1 MSLMSM
7 FRHRAVALARA
18 AALVLAAFGG
28 FARAADVLAPSASP
42 PPGSARVVLPGGL
55 TLHVPGGWQSSLVDA
70 TRVGMAS
77 PDGMAVIIGRLDA
90 LGGRDPRAELEQV
103 IDLGS
108 GVILSPVGGVR
119 EEGGALTH
127 DYQVTGTL
135 VPARAWILGRVLSD
149 GRALVLV
156 GFAPIA
162 AFADLQATMRAL
174 HASASVTAAARAGAG
189 SWAAELGGRYL
200 VRFYSGNGYH
210 EKHELWLCSN
220 GNYAYAMDGG
230 GFTAGVASG
239 AFGDVSEGAWSASG
253 AAGAP
258 GQLDLTGVDGRRM
271 SLRVEAGADGIYL
284 DGTRWMRGDNT
295 RCP

>member
-1 MSLMSM
+1 
-7 FRHRAVALARA
+7 V
-18 AALVLAAFGG
+18 AFGSWVTLASVG
-28 FARAADVLAPSASP
+28 GLARAADVLAPRASP
-42 PPGSARVVLPGGL
+42 PPGSARVALTSGL
-55 TLHVPGGWQSSLVDA
+55 TMHVPAGWQSMPVDA

-77 PDGMAVIIGRLDA
+77 PDGMAVVIGRVDS
-90 LGGRDPRAELEQV
+90 LGGQDPRAELEQV

-108 GVILSPVGGVR
+108 GVILTPVGGVR
-119 EEGGALTH
+119 EESGTLSH
-127 DYQVTGTL
+127 DYEVTGTL
-135 VPARAWILGRVLSD
+135 VPARAWILGRVLAD

-156 GFAPIA
+156 GFAPVA
-162 AFADLQATMRAL
+162 SFADLQGTMRSL
-174 HASASVTAAARAGAG
+174 YASASVAALARAGAG

-253 AAGAP
+253 SAGAP
-258 GQLDLTGVDGRRM
+258 GQLDLTGADGRRM

-284 DGTRWMRGDNT
+284 DGTRWMRGDNS